1 MLEVLAAISRLEIW
15 RSSTAV
21 GGNSMISRKLF
32 VLSAATLLTVSVA
45 DAMPTT
51 PTRLTFEVA
60 SINSSRPSAGP
71 IYTIKPMPGG
81 NGYTVQNSPFKLMMS
96 LMYKVPM
103 RQIVGGPDWINTDRF
118 DIEARADHPSSV
130 DDLHSMFQNLLAD
143 RFNLR
148 FHKEVKEGPVYALT
162 VDKSGLKM
170 KADGTG
176 QALGIPIVPKAG
188 GGFTGTRVPMQYL
201 SWWLGQQLQNDGRPV
216 VDQTGLSQS
225 YDFTLSFAPQLPPN
239 VSRDSL
245 PREIQD
251 LPSIFEAVQQQLGL
265 KLEPQRGPVE
275 YYIIDNVEKPSP
287 N

>member
-1 MLEVLAAISRLEIW
+1 
-15 RSSTAV
+15 
-21 GGNSMISRKLF
+21 MILGKLCI
-32 VLSAATLLTVSVA
+32 LSAAICLTVSVA
-45 DAMPTT
+45 SAMPTT

-60 SINSSRPSAGP
+60 SIRSAQPSAGS
-71 IYTIKPMPGG
+71 IYTIKPLPGG

-103 RQIVGGPDWINTDRF
+103 RQILGGPEWINTDRF

-130 DDLHSMFQNLLAD
+130 DDLHVMFQNLLAD

-148 FHKEVKEGPVYALT
+148 FHKEVKEGPVYGLK
-162 VDKSGLKM
+162 VDKLGLKM

-176 QALGIPIVPKAG
+176 QALGIPIVPSPG
-188 GGFTGTRVPMQYL
+188 GGFTGIRVPMQYL

-216 VDQTGLSQS
+216 VDQTGLTQS

-245 PREIQD
+245 PPEMQN

-275 YYIIDNVEKPSP
+275 YYVIDDVEKPSA